1 MKDNYIK
8 IITLVLLALNAA
20 AWIVFSFFYF
30 FVVDQPNVLR
40 ETEIIVSLLLF
51 IDGIFYITAIAG
63 IIKRI
68 KAIYIFSLILVL
80 GNALL
85 SICDE
90 TGIADISMCV
100 LNIIIFVLLFMQRKN
115 IFKKRVADEKS

>member
-1 MKDNYIK
+1 MKDNHIK
-8 IITLVLLALNAA
+8 IITLILLTLNALV
-20 AWIVFSFFYF
+20 WIVFSFFYF
-30 FVVDQPNVLR
+30 FVVDQPNILR
-40 ETEIIVSLLLF
+40 ETKIIVSLLLF

-68 KAIYIFSLILVL
+68 KVIYIFALVLVL

-90 TGIADISMCV
+90 TGIVDISMCV
-100 LNIIIFVLLFMQRKN
+100 LNIIIFVLLIMQRKN
-115 IFKKRVADEKS
+115 IFEKMGADEKS